1 MSRVVRPR
9 SVALF
14 GLACLAVAVALGL
27 LQLAEPVFWVIY
39 TVAILSFIAAYG
51 YLAVSFIGSG
61 RKWVGWGLAWVPMLL
76 ISALA
81 TPPMG
86 IVTVLFVSIIEAV
99 VLVGAVMLALR
110 IGRWASVRYNLPY
123 PA

>member
-14 GLACLAVAVALGL
+14 GLVCLAVAVALGL

-51 YLAVSFIGSG
+51 YLAVSFIEAG
-61 RKWVGWGLAWVPMLL
+61 RKWVGWGIAWIPMLL

-86 IVTVLFVSIIEAV
+86 IVSVLFVSVVEAV
-99 VLVGAVMLALR
+99 VLIGAVMLALR
-110 IGRWASVRYNLPY
+110 IGRWASVRYDLPY